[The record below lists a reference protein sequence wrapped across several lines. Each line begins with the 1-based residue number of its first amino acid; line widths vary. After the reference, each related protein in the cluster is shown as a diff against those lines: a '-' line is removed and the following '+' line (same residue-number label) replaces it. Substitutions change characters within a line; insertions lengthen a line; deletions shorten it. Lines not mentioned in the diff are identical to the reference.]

1 MYVKVYH
8 EHYYEYHYEHK
19 HEHMMDFHHSIFKSR
34 QNVEINRNLIMTF
47 NTLNR

>member
-34 QNVEINRNLIMTF
+34 QNAEKIVTE
-47 NTLNR
+47 